1 MMGEKNYLKEVKPY
15 SNSYVTFGNGAKG
28 RIKGISKLVS
38 PGLPCLGDELPSWGD
53 LPSFQLVNFYFKSW
67 GDLQNRTL
75 DFCYFLVLFYMQ
87 FLQILNLS

>member
-38 PGLPCLGDELPSWGD
+38 PGLPCLDDVLLVEGLAANLTSISYPTMRSRSKCELQP
-53 LPSFQLVNFYFKSW
+53 
-67 GDLQNRTL
+67 
-75 DFCYFLVLFYMQ
+75 
-87 FLQILNLS
+87 I